1 VEPTGVGLVA
11 DLVVE
16 RAARLVAVTG
26 GVAAGKSTFAAAL
39 AARVAGTAVV
49 ATDGFLLAD
58 RSRRGFPESYDSAAL
73 AAFLDAV
80 RAGDPSAS
88 APVYSHRTYDVVPH
102 ERQVVGDAAVVILEG
117 LHLGADEL
125 GVRDRFD
132 LVVHLDAD
140 DTDLERWYLERFRT
154 LRTAAEHDPTAFLF
168 PYVAMGGDAL
178 DAMALDVWRAV
189 NLVVLH
195 EHARPASV
203 GADVVLWLGPD
214 HQVER
219 AEVRDSR

>member
-1 VEPTGVGLVA
+1 VGVVA
-11 DLVVE
+11 DLVAE
-16 RAARLVAVTG
+16 RSARLVAVTG
-26 GVAAGKSTFAAAL
+26 GVAAGKSTFSAAL
-39 AARVAGTAVV
+39 AARVPGSVVV

-58 RSRRGFPESYDSAAL
+58 RSRRGFPESYDAAAL

-80 RAGDPSAS
+80 RVGDASAS
-88 APVYSHRTYDVVPH
+88 APRYSHRTYDVVPD
-102 ERQVVGDAAVVILEG
+102 ERQVVGAAAVVIVEG
-117 LHLGADEL
+117 LHLGADDL

-140 DTDLERWYLERFRT
+140 DGDLERWYLQRFQT
-154 LRTAAEHDPTAFLF
+154 LRTAAEHDPSAFLH

-178 DAMALDVWRAV
+178 DAMALDVWRTV

-195 EHARPASV
+195 EHARPAAA

-219 AEVRDSR
+219 AEVRR